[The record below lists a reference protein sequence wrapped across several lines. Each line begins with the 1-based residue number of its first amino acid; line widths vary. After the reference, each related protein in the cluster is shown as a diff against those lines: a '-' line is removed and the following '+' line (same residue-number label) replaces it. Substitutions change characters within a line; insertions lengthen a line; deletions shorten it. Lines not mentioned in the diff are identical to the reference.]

1 MASGS
6 AREHVLENVRCSS
19 TEAAS
24 DSSQQIQVD
33 RLRRAPKD
41 HMSVN
46 DVLRTTGEAL
56 HGDEVLA
63 TDDTNSDSSE
73 GHVDGPRE
81 GLRIE
86 SSQSAQEI
94 DPIAVSIAD
103 DEYRRNGVIRV
114 PTTQV
119 CLEARLF
126 EEGAQ
131 SRELGNGYG
140 YQGISVRRGA

>member
-1 MASGS
+1 M
-6 AREHVLENVRCSS
+6 LENVRCSS
-19 TEAAS
+19 TKAAS
-24 DSSQQIQVD
+24 DSSQQIEVD
-33 RLRRAPKD
+33 RLLRAPKD

-46 DVLRTTGEAL
+46 DVLRTAGETL
-56 HGDEVLA
+56 HGDEILA
-63 TDDTNSDSSE
+63 ADDAKSDSSE

-114 PTTQV
+114 PATQV
-119 CLEARLF
+119 RLEARLF
-126 EEGAQ
+126 EERAQ
-131 SRELGNGYG
+131 ARELGNGYG
-140 YQGISVRRGA
+140 YQRISVGCGA